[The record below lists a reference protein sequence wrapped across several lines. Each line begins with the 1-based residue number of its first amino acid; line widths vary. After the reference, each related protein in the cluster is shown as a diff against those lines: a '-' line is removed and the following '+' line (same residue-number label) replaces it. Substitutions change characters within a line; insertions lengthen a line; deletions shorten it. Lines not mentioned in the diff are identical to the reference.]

1 MGNDPSRTPMMKKIC
16 WRLVDIV
23 SAMLNASERE
33 AVLGDLAESGERG
46 GRALREVLGLVA
58 RRQAATWAAWRPW
71 LTLTVLLIPLSIFL
85 SVLSRSTSDE
95 SAVYAWM
102 YANNWDWGLIKDRG
116 FWYVLS
122 DCAVLVFA
130 KWLTLICWSWSAGF
144 VLGYF
149 SKGIAR
155 LNVVLLL
162 FALGLGE
169 AFVAPAY
176 TAYSLNYLHRFL
188 HLPALPNP
196 NAPVSALTLYSAIF
210 PIIIQV
216 MLVAGPAIHS
226 MGAGTQMA
234 ESRREARM
242 FCLIAALL
250 TIVTMISRTPGLGLL
265 LHLDTHEKAFDLQ
278 AMTRFFKFVAYWPS
292 LYFLAIAGRHRWM
305 SRFATARFI

>member
-1 MGNDPSRTPMMKKIC
+1 MQISWQLIDILAATLDP
-16 WRLVDIV
+16 
-23 SAMLNASERE
+23 SERE
-33 AVLGDLAESGERG
+33 AVLGDFAESGESG

-71 LTLTVLLIPLSIFL
+71 LTLTVLIIPLSIFL

-102 YANNWDWGLIKDRG
+102 YANNWDWGLIRNRG

-130 KWLTLICWSWSAGF
+130 EWLTLICWSWSTGF

-169 AFVAPAY
+169 ALVAPAY
-176 TAYSLNYLHRFL
+176 ATYSLNYLHRFL
-188 HLPALPNP
+188 HLPSLPNP
-196 NAPVSALTLYSAIF
+196 NAPVFALTL
-210 PIIIQV
+210 
-216 MLVAGPAIHS
+216 
-226 MGAGTQMA
+226 
-234 ESRREARM
+234 
-242 FCLIAALL
+242 
-250 TIVTMISRTPGLGLL
+250 
-265 LHLDTHEKAFDLQ
+265 
-278 AMTRFFKFVAYWPS
+278 
-292 LYFLAIAGRHRWM
+292 
-305 SRFATARFI
+305 TAQSFQ